1 MFKKINVILVTL
13 LFVIAGCSAEKGL
26 AFEINGK
33 ITGAENKKIVLETM
47 SFPNSGNPKFTL
59 IDTAR
64 ADEKGTFKIKNN
76 LPERMICRITI
87 DGNRQNYYIIS
98 LHDEKMDFN
107 ASLAEKENPEVTG
120 SSATN
125 SLFAFLGTLREFD
138 AKAMKLNDSIIALK
152 STGRDSIAEIVIADL
167 QEDYYNIF
175 RNYVDSAKDVSNA
188 VLALETLFAVD
199 FEYVKTYAAK
209 VQGSAD
215 SNSVYVKELSEKIKL
230 QEATAAQSFIGKPII
245 DIIQPNAE
253 GVQMKL
259 SDLKGKVV
267 LIDFWASWCAPC
279 RAENP
284 NLVKVY
290 NLYKDDGFT
299 VYSVSLDTDKKKWI
313 DAVQKEGRG
322 GQ

>member
-1 MFKKINVILVTL
+1 
-13 LFVIAGCSAEKGL
+13 
-26 AFEINGK
+26 
-33 ITGAENKKIVLETM
+33 
-47 SFPNSGNPKFTL
+47 
-59 IDTAR
+59 
-64 ADEKGTFKIKNN
+64 
-76 LPERMICRITI
+76 
-87 DGNRQNYYIIS
+87 
-98 LHDEKMDFN
+98 
-107 ASLAEKENPEVTG
+107 
-120 SSATN
+120 
-125 SLFAFLGTLREFD
+125 
-138 AKAMKLNDSIIALK
+138 MKLNDSIIALK

-313 DAVQKEGRG
+313 DAVQKDGLAWKNHVAILDANNNKAASDYRITGIPMSFLVNREGIIVAENLRG
-322 GQ
+322 AKLEQMVKETLSDN